1 MYSLLTNKGEL
12 TSHVTGALNMDLDKL
27 NIGGGYNTI
36 SLMEFLRSAQAQS
49 SK

>member
-36 SLMEFLRSAQAQS
+36 SLMELFKDSI
-49 SK
+49 